1 MITINPN
8 SPELKTLLEQYYSY
22 LCKFLLIQ
30 NVFPDKEDKL
40 DRLIVNQKNSL
51 HHKQLIFLKN
61 ELPRIIKCLPG
72 DLKKL
77 NSEMLNHIGCSESG
91 TDNKDLDE
99 FRSDMEDLYEG
110 FIHSKVKIEGGKI
123 SIGRWLTGKLDLWV
137 CPYCNHNYTLTVND
151 PSLGKGFRPDFDHFL
166 PKSKYPLFAL
176 SFFNLIPSCT
186 TCNKVKGNKEIFH
199 NPYDHSAKLTFE
211 VGAFD
216 DQNNEILLG
225 LSDTRNKLSISQKTN
240 YSAMNTTTCNVN
252 VLMLKE
258 VYDHHV
264 DYVNDIL
271 DKVQEYNSGHYDGII
286 QSFQGLGKTP
296 GEIDRI
302 VWSVYKDHPAKRPL
316 SKLTFDVLKQI
327 GL

>member
-8 SPELKTLLEQYYSY
+8 SPEIRLLLDQYYTY
-22 LCKFLLIQ
+22 LFKFLIEAVP
-30 NVFPDKEDKL
+30 NKASKI
-40 DRLIVNQKNSL
+40 DRLISKQENSV
-51 HHKQLIFLKN
+51 HGKQLIFYKN
-61 ELPRIIKCLPG
+61 ELPRIIKCLPT

-77 NSEMLNHIGCSESG
+77 NAEMLNHIGTVTE
-91 TDNKDLDE
+91 NKDLE
-99 FRSDMEDLYEG
+99 AFRFDMKNLYG
-110 FIHSKVKIEGGKI
+110 DFIYSKIEGTEI
-123 SIGRWLTGKLDLWV
+123 SVGRWLTGKLDLWV
-137 CPYCNHNYTLTVND
+137 CPYCNHNYTLTVNEG
-151 PSLGKGFRPDFDHFL
+151 GKGFRPDFDHFL

-186 TCNKVKGNKEIFH
+186 TCNKVKGDKEIFH
-199 NPYDHSAKLTFE
+199 NPYDLSAKLTFE
-211 VGAFD
+211 IGVLD
-216 DQNNEILLG
+216 DENNEVLIG
-225 LSDTRNKLSISQKTN
+225 LADTRKQLSISQKTN
-240 YSAMNTTTCNVN
+240 YSTMNPITCNVN

-258 VYDHHV
+258 VYDHHI

-271 DKVQEYNSGHYDGII
+271 DKAQEYNSGHYEGII